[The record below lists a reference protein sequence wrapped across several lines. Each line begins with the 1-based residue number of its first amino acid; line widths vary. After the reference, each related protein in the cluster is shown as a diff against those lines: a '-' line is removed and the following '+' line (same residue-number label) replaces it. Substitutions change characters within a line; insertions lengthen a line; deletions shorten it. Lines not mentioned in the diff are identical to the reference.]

1 MLCRHWACSLHAR
14 RAAGSGEVL
23 ALVQV
28 TARQPSRSGIAVLPL
43 WQLSL
48 FLDGVTPRAEWTA
61 DHGSGPGG
69 PLKCCCVEA
78 ECVDQ
83 LTPLRVG

>member
-23 ALVQV
+23 ALVL
-28 TARQPSRSGIAVLPL
+28 LPL

-48 FLDGVTPRAEWTA
+48 FLDGFTPRAEWTA